1 MCARPNVNPKKSVKL
16 PDRVK
21 PSRHS
26 GQMDDA
32 RSVGEAEEEAELRMD
47 DQLLVGNEPLF
58 GHEED

>member
-1 MCARPNVNPKKSVKL
+1 
-16 PDRVK
+16 
-21 PSRHS
+21 
-26 GQMDDA
+26 MDDA